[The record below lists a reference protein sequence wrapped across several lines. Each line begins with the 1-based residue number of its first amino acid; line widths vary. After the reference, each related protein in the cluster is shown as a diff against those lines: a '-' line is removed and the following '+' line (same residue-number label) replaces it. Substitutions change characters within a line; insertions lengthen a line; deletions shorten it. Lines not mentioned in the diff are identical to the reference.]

1 MKKLSQETVNKNVDY
16 IVDGIKE
23 VITTFGPRAPGSKGE
38 ADAQEYFAKEL
49 GKYADEVKTQKFTL
63 HPMAF
68 MGWIYFEVAFMLAA
82 LVCLWFNINI
92 ASILLGVT
100 AITLAV
106 LQLMLYIHVT
116 APFFPKKTSSNV
128 YAVKKPTGEVK
139 RRIIFC
145 GHTDAAPEWG
155 ALYKGGAGLFETQFI
170 SSLLVVAVVIG
181 MAIAGILVNGFTVF
195 PQSINSTPLPYL
207 IALIVVTVI
216 CTPIVIWLAFF
227 FNPLRTVDGANDNLT
242 ANFTA
247 ASILKTMA
255 EENIA
260 LENTE
265 VCALMAGSEEAGLR
279 GAMAFAKDFKDE
291 LSDVETIIVVMETL
305 RETDCL
311 CVYTRDLNGIVKTDV
326 EVAALVKEAC
336 KQATGRD
343 IKFSFVPLG
352 STDSAAFALAGLKS
366 TCFAG
371 VNHKLQR
378 YYHTRMDSY
387 DNLSRECLE
396 ISYKTMMKT
405 LELYDKNGLKTE

>member
-100 AITLAV
+100 AITLVV

-155 ALYKGGAGLFETQFI
+155 ALYKGGAVLFETQFI

-247 ASILKTMA
+247 NVIRNVWSHAVIMCGHFPEGVETFETDSIEGET
-255 EENIA
+255 
-260 LENTE
+260 
-265 VCALMAGSEEAGLR
+265 
-279 GAMAFAKDFKDE
+279 KDE
-291 LSDVETIIVVMETL
+291 WYVRQM
-305 RETDCL
+305 
-311 CVYTRDLNGIVKTDV
+311 
-326 EVAALVKEAC
+326 
-336 KQATGRD
+336 
-343 IKFSFVPLG
+343 LG
-352 STDSAAFALAGLKS
+352 SANIDGPPLMHIMTG
-366 TCFAG
+366 
-371 VNHKLQR
+371 
-378 YYHTRMDSY
+378 
-387 DNLSRECLE
+387 NLSHQIEHHLFPDLPSNRYGEIAPRVREIFE
-396 ISYKTMMKT
+396 K
-405 LELYDKNGLKTE
+405 YDLAYVSGSL

>member
-139 RRIIFC
+139 RRIIF
-145 GHTDAAPEWG
+145 GAPFTKAEP
-155 ALYKGGAGLFETQFI
+155 
-170 SSLLVVAVVIG
+170 SSSRPSLSRHCLLSPSLSVWLS
-181 MAIAGILVNGFTVF
+181 LV
-195 PQSINSTPLPYL
+195 YL
-207 IALIVVTVI
+207 
-216 CTPIVIWLAFF
+216 
-227 FNPLRTVDGANDNLT
+227 LT
-242 ANFTA
+242 A
-247 ASILKTMA
+247 SP
-255 EENIA
+255 
-260 LENTE
+260 
-265 VCALMAGSEEAGLR
+265 
-279 GAMAFAKDFKDE
+279 
-291 LSDVETIIVVMETL
+291 
-305 RETDCL
+305 
-311 CVYTRDLNGIVKTDV
+311 
-326 EVAALVKEAC
+326 
-336 KQATGRD
+336 
-343 IKFSFVPLG
+343 FSP
-352 STDSAAFALAGLKS
+352 
-366 TCFAG
+366 
-371 VNHKLQR
+371 NP
-378 YYHTRMDSY
+378 
-387 DNLSRECLE
+387 
-396 ISYKTMMKT
+396 
-405 LELYDKNGLKTE
+405 